1 MSRNKEMLL
10 LTLKLAEAQRRQQKA
25 QAFVD
30 YLVREMLRYMGRR
43 EKCDTENMLK
53 MRECYEKGLLPDAK
67 TFEQKIGRASCRERV

>member
-1 MSRNKEMLL
+1 MSRNKEILL

-30 YLVREMLRYMGRR
+30 YLVREMLRCMGRM
-43 EKCDTENMLK
+43 EKCDPENMLK

-67 TFEQKIGRASCRERV
+67 TFEQMIDELKD

>member
-30 YLVREMLRYMGRR
+30 YLVREMLRHMGKM

-67 TFEQKIGRASCRERV
+67 TFEQMIDELKD

>member
-30 YLVREMLRYMGRR
+30 YLVREMLRYMGRM

-67 TFEQKIGRASCRERV
+67 TFEQMIDELKD

>member
-1 MSRNKEMLL
+1 MGNNRELLL

-30 YLVREMLRYMGRR
+30 YLVREMLRHMGRM

-53 MRECYEKGLLPDAK
+53 MRECYEKGILPDAK
-67 TFEQKIGRASCRERV
+67 TFEEMVDEMYKN

>member
-30 YLVREMLRYMGRR
+30 YLVREMLRHMGKM
-43 EKCDTENMLK
+43 EKCDPENMLK

-67 TFEQKIGRASCRERV
+67 TFEQMIDELKD

>member
-10 LTLKLAEAQRRQQKA
+10 LTFKLAEAQRRQQKA

-30 YLVREMLRYMGRR
+30 YLVREMLRHMGRM

-53 MRECYEKGLLPDAK
+53 MRECYEKGLLPGAK
-67 TFEQKIGRASCRERV
+67 TFEQMIDELKD

>member
-1 MSRNKEMLL
+1 MGNKELL
-10 LTLKLAEAQRRQQKA
+10 VLILKLAEAQRRQQKA

-30 YLVREMLRYMGRR
+30 YLVREMLRCMGRM

-67 TFEQKIGRASCRERV
+67 TFEQMIDELKD

>member
-30 YLVREMLRYMGRR
+30 YLVRELLRHVGRT

-67 TFEQKIGRASCRERV
+67 TFEQMIDELKD